1 MRRPTKEALEH
12 IAKEMVS
19 GGFYPKLKGSRFLS
33 KALSIHNETDSWVHR
48 CTIKRNIDE
57 LVKMCDNLIPHEDYN
72 DLPEVEKADW
82 QKLYDYEGIYLTH
95 EEAIDL
101 IDSDVILRKAVELMI
116 ELGIGLKEEEEKEDN
131 DFHLPT
137 WSMFSLGEEG
147 LRVIRGTYKGKY
159 VNEIDRENFIG
170 CAAGWARFC
179 MNQNEELGSDRPG
192 ALTEDDKNVFL
203 DIIGGKSV

>member
-1 MRRPTKEALEH
+1 MRRPTKQALEH

-19 GGFYPKLKGSRFLS
+19 GGFYPKLKGGSRFLS
-33 KALSIHNETDSWVHR
+33 KALAIHKGTDSWVHR
-48 CTIKRNIDE
+48 ETIKRNVDE
-57 LVKMCDNLIPHEDYN
+57 LIKMCD
-72 DLPEVEKADW
+72 DLLPNSLEENSDIVDW
-82 QKLYDYEGIYLTH
+82 HKLYDWEGFFLTD
-95 EEAIDL
+95 EEAIEL

-116 ELGIGLKEEEEKEDN
+116 DLGVGLKEEVVEEDN

-137 WSMFSLGEEG
+137 WTMFSLGEEG

-159 VNEIDRENFIG
+159 VSEIDRENFIG

-179 MNQNEELGSDRPG
+179 MNQNEELGSDRAG

-203 DIIGGKSV
+203 DIISGKSL